1 MAAGAV
7 RLAVLG
13 PVQVPPLFAPL
24 HQVSPS
30 VPAPVPVLPERSGG
44 GLFGGKKK
52 LEAENAE
59 LRAWIE
65 RLGGMDAMRVSALT
79 EELRAEQGRLQAAVA
94 DATRRLH
101 EVEQRVVQTEETVLL
116 QEAGVYD
123 YRHPLSDAVAYKERL
138 AEVKTRIKAMS
149 RDGKAVLG
157 STNWQVNGS
166 AAEGRRMV
174 RDFSK
179 LMLRAYNAEAD
190 NCVRT
195 MRPYKLQSAVDRLEK
210 AVEMIVKLGKTMSI
224 YVSGDYHRLRVYE
237 LELTADY
244 LAKQEEEKERN
255 RA

>member
-1 MAAGAV
+1 
-7 RLAVLG
+7 
-13 PVQVPPLFAPL
+13 
-24 HQVSPS
+24 
-30 VPAPVPVLPERSGG
+30 
-44 GLFGGKKK
+44 
-52 LEAENAE
+52 
-59 LRAWIE
+59 
-65 RLGGMDAMRVSALT
+65 MRVAVLT
-79 EELRAEQGRLQAAVA
+79 EELRAEQGRLQVAVT

-116 QEAGVYD
+116 QEVGVYD
-123 YRHPLSDAVAYKERL
+123 YQHPLSDVVAYKERL
-138 AEVKTRIKAMS
+138 AEVKARIKAMS

-195 MRPYKLQSAVDRLEK
+195 LRPYKLQSAVDRLEK

-224 YVSGDYHRLRVYE
+224 QRRRVRQGRRQDRHDPA
-237 LELTADY
+237 LGAGGPGAGAGGCLGAVQVRHARTDLQRRRGRAGG
-244 LAKQEEEKERN
+244 AAARRVERS
-255 RA
+255 AGQ